1 MSKRNGTRSTRME
14 RPLSKTEKEKVR
26 ASLSG
31 EGCANWRLEDAMTGR
46 SRMLLPAVHSLRNA
60 PNREMPHRA
69 AHFLRQRKDACKDNS
84 DGS

>member
-31 EGCANWRLEDAMTGR
+31 EGLCTLASQRRRDRTLTNAFPAGAPIAKCAKPG
-46 SRMLLPAVHSLRNA
+46 NA
-60 PNREMPHRA
+60 APRCPFFGTA
-69 AHFLRQRKDACKDNS
+69 QSAWKDNS
-84 DGS
+84 DGY